1 MLGVLTNPQE
11 AKASLLSSHGFAVL
25 NVEYFGFPDYEWHIR
40 MEKFESALRYLQR
53 HRSVDSTSGIAIVGL
68 CKGAQIGLC
77 MAGCMS
83 GIRGVVA
90 INGPPMPA
98 HNSHQY
104 GEKVWPLPE
113 TSELESTQSLS
124 AGLRYTFP
132 IHYDDDTGLADC
144 PVFPFYNRHDV
155 SVMYVAGLNDN
166 NVPAEHFANC
176 TEKLLSSAQH
186 PDYIVERYPGAGH
199 LLQPPYTPFCVRY
212 KLSTYDQM
220 LDYGGMKIPHCRA
233 QIDCWEKT
241 IAFLRRV
248 TNSSNT
254 FRGKL

>member
-1 MLGVLTNPQE
+1 MLGVLGNPQE
-11 AKASLLSSHGFAVL
+11 SKASLLSSHGFAVL
-25 NVEYFGFPDYEWHIR
+25 NVEYFGFADYEWHIR

-53 HRSVDSTSGIAIVGL
+53 HRSVDSTSGIAIVGQ

-83 GIRGVVA
+83 GICGVVA

-104 GEKVWPLPE
+104 GEKVWPSPE
-113 TSELESTQSLS
+113 TSEMEITQSID
-124 AGLRYTFP
+124 AGSRYKFP
-132 IHYDDDTGLADC
+132 IHYDDDTGPSDC

-155 SVMYVAGLNDN
+155 SVMYVAGLNDG

-176 TEKLLSSAQH
+176 TEKLLSFARH
-186 PDYIVERYPGAGH
+186 PDYTVERYPGSGH
-199 LLQPPYTPFCVRY
+199 LLLPPYTPFCVRST
-212 KLSTYDQM
+212 LSIFDEM
-220 LDYGGMKIPHCRA
+220 LEYGGMKIPHCRA

>member
-1 MLGVLTNPQE
+1 MLGALANPQE

-25 NVEYFGFPDYEWHIR
+25 NVEYFGFADYEWNIR

-53 HRSVDSTSGIAIVGL
+53 HRSVDKTSGIAIVGL

-83 GIRGVVA
+83 GICGVVA
-90 INGPPMPA
+90 INGAPMPA

-104 GEKVWPLPE
+104 GEKVWSSPE
-113 TSELESTQSLS
+113 TNFTQSIGAESRLM
-124 AGLRYTFP
+124 FP
-132 IHYDDDTGLADC
+132 IQYDDDTGPADC
-144 PVFPFYNRHDV
+144 PVFPFYNRHYV
-155 SVMYVAGLNDN
+155 SVMYVAGLNDG

-176 TEKLLSSAQH
+176 TEKLLSSARH
-186 PDYIVERYPGAGH
+186 PDYTIERYPGAGH
-199 LLQPPYTPFCVRY
+199 LLEPSYSPFCGRS
-212 KLSTYDQM
+212 KASGYDLM
-220 LDYGGMKIPHCRA
+220 FDFGGMKIPHCRA

-241 IAFLRRV
+241 ITFLRRV
-248 TNSSNT
+248 TNSSNL